1 VFVIV
6 FLTALIGLILWISL
20 RITMPAYFKGKTLTR
35 ATPTLVPD
43 E

>member
-1 VFVIV
+1 MIV
-6 FLTALIGLILWISL
+6 FLSTLVGFSSGSTCGSA
-20 RITMPAYFKGKTLTR
+20 RPAFFKGKTLTR